1 LRVEA
6 GAEFFQTQ
14 GVHDLDRF
22 ANFMKYAHQFPVN
35 ILAGIIL
42 LVSAKM
48 AKYTMEN
55 VPKPV
60 HVCVRGYLQKPS

>member
-1 LRVEA
+1 
-6 GAEFFQTQ
+6 
-14 GVHDLDRF
+14 
-22 ANFMKYAHQFPVN
+22 MKYAHQFPVN

-48 AKYTMEN
+48 AKYTTEN

-60 HVCVRGYLQKPS
+60 HVCV